1 MSEPFAAS
9 ASSPPT
15 FSPSGRQ
22 FLLSEAGQELVVV
35 EVGGGIRTYRS
46 DGVDVLDG
54 YEASVMCTGG
64 RGELLVPW
72 PNRVGDGRWEWE
84 GVTYQLPINEPE
96 HGNAIHGLARW
107 LPWTAEEEG
116 NPNGGGSSR
125 LRMRCRLH
133 PQPGWPWQL
142 ELAVAYELGASGL
155 TVTTSVTNAGGP
167 GPCPIGIGWHPYVA
181 AFGGLVDDLVLHVPA
196 ATSYLTDERGLPVS
210 KEPVDGTD
218 DDFRTPS
225 RVGRAKLD
233 VAFTDLDRDSSGR
246 AAVEVRSVGGEQVGA
261 AGTRI
266 WMDSQFTHLMVYTGD
281 TLPEEGRRRRGIAIE
296 PMSCAPDMLRS
307 QDGMLVLPEGSTFEA
322 AWGVETFK
330 I

>member
-1 MSEPFAAS
+1 
-9 ASSPPT
+9 
-15 FSPSGRQ
+15 
-22 FLLSEAGQELVVV
+22 
-35 EVGGGIRTYRS
+35 
-46 DGVDVLDG
+46 
-54 YEASVMCTGG
+54 
-64 RGELLVPW
+64 
-72 PNRVGDGRWEWE
+72 
-84 GVTYQLPINEPE
+84 
-96 HGNAIHGLARW
+96 LARW

-233 VAFTDLDRDSSGR
+233 VAFTDLDRDSAGR
-246 AAVEVRSVGGEQVGA
+246 AAVEVRSAGGEQVGA
-261 AGTRI
+261 AGTRV